1 MAVPVDSICQ
11 RHSKVQEAQGHY
23 RQGHQDVSVPLL
35 PFAAIEGLV
44 DLVCQD
50 RDSPEANEHQQVLVS
65 WLAVAVDWHVVV
77 FPPDGFLVG
86 LQPVVA
92 GDQC

>member
-1 MAVPVDSICQ
+1 MVDSSCQ

-35 PFAAIEGLV
+35 PFGAIEGVV

-50 RDSPEANEHQQVLVS
+50 RNCPEANEHQQVLVS
-65 WLAVAVDWHVVV
+65 WLAIAVDWLLV
-77 FPPDGFLVG
+77 PSAPDGFFVG